1 MLSSGLGLIGISVS
15 TRRRRTSPRCQNWV
29 VDVAYRTTAIWQESG
44 EDVADSGQPVSTE
57 TRPSRPVRLRFRRW
71 LLPLIGLTGLTLG
84 LSLLTLG
91 IQMQGDRAQPDLLV
105 VLNVVVGWSFLVSA
119 IVALRKRPTNRVG
132 LLLAG
137 VGFVWFVSVL
147 FFTDSDLA
155 FSLSFVASD
164 LFWAPVA
171 HLLLA
176 FPTGRLASRVDR
188 VVVGLVYVWVLVGN
202 SLRVLFLDFTSA
214 GCQDCPRNVFM
225 LRDDLYLLGVMS
237 VVDAIVGVALA
248 VSVVVMLVRR
258 WRAASDPLR
267 RVLRPVWWGLWPLFV
282 AAAYFS
288 VANLMAVPGDEFAR
302 PLIGLGFA
310 VLPVSFLVGLLRTR
324 LDRSLVGDLLI
335 DLQAPMAHGRL
346 RAALSEALGD
356 PSLRLAFWLPQR
368 GKYLDEEGKTLQ
380 LPTDRTEGRYLT
392 EIPDSE
398 GDPLALLIHDP
409 ALLQDAERVEAVV
422 SAARLALEN
431 ERLHADLQAQLQEV
445 RESRARVVEAGDSAR
460 QRLERDLHDGA
471 QQRLLALSLAIE
483 RARTL
488 TDENDRS
495 RLTDLLAEAS
505 SELKETLA
513 ELRHLARGIH
523 PVLLTDEGLGPAVEA
538 LGRRA
543 ALPTRILH
551 VPWRR
556 FHPSV
561 EAAAYFIVSEGLT
574 NAARHSKA
582 SKATVLIESR
592 EGWLH
597 VEVADDGEG
606 GATVDAGS
614 GLRGLQDRVVS
625 LGGQFDVQ
633 SSTESGTRIEAR
645 IPHAHATPNR
655 MA

>member
-1 MLSSGLGLIGISVS
+1 MSSGLGLIGISVS
-15 TRRRRTSPRCQNWV
+15 TRRHRTSHRCQDWV
-29 VDVAYRTTAIWQESG
+29 VDVAYRATAIWPESG
-44 EDVADSGQPVSTE
+44 EDLADTGQPVSIE
-57 TRPSRPVRLRFRRW
+57 TGPSRPVRLRFRRW
-71 LLPLIGLTGLTLG
+71 LLPLIGLMGLALG
-84 LSLLTLG
+84 LLLLTLG
-91 IQMQGDRAQPDLLV
+91 IRMEGDRARPDLLA

-119 IVALRKRPTNRVG
+119 IVASRKRPTNRVG
-132 LLLAG
+132 SLLAG
-137 VGFVWFVSVL
+137 AGFAWFVSVL

-155 FSLSFVASD
+155 FSLWFVASD
-164 LFWAPVA
+164 LVWALLA

-176 FPTGRLASRVDR
+176 FPTGRLSSTVDR
-188 VVVGLVYVWVLVGN
+188 VVVGLVYVWVLLGN
-202 SLRVLFLDFTSA
+202 ALRALFLDFTSA

-225 LRDDLYLLGVMS
+225 LTDDLYLSGVMS
-237 VVDAIVGVALA
+237 AIDAIVGVALA
-248 VSVVVMLVRR
+248 VSVVVLLVRR
-258 WRAASDPLR
+258 WKAASDPLR
-267 RVLRPVWWGLWPLFV
+267 RVLRPVWWSLWPLLL

-335 DLQAPMAHGRL
+335 ELQAPMAHGRL
-346 RAALSEALGD
+346 QAALAEALGD

-368 GKYLDEEGKTLQ
+368 GRYVDEEGKPLQ
-380 LPTDRTEGRYLT
+380 LPTDTTEDRYLT
-392 EIPDSE
+392 EISDSE
-398 GDPLALLIHDP
+398 GEKLALLIHDP

-422 SAARLALEN
+422 GAARLALEN

-445 RESRARVVEAGDSAR
+445 RDSRARVVEAGDHAR

-505 SELKETLA
+505 SELKETLT
-513 ELRHLARGIH
+513 ELRQLAQGIH

-538 LGRRA
+538 LARRA
-543 ALPTRILH
+543 ALPTRLLN
-551 VPWRR
+551 VPSQR

-582 SKATVLIESR
+582 SEATVLIESR
-592 EGWLH
+592 DGWLH
-597 VEVADDGEG
+597 VDVDDNGEG
-606 GATVDAGS
+606 GAVFEAGS

-625 LGGQFDVQ
+625 LGGEFDVQ
-633 SSTESGTRIEAR
+633 SSAENGTRIKAR
-645 IPHAHATPNR
+645 IPHDYDTPSQ
-655 MA
+655 MP